1 MFVFCFIGGFIL
13 VEPGT
18 SANSEVSKVGISS
31 GPALFLK
38 PNSIFRERYIH
49 YLVVITCNRFKNTFD
64 HPDFTVSNF
73 MEIQMVFKGLNTYI
87 IGAGVLLRILEPKNS
102 NNVTRKESTSFS
114 I

>member
-1 MFVFCFIGGFIL
+1 MQ
-13 VEPGT
+13 E
-18 SANSEVSKVGISS
+18 
-31 GPALFLK
+31 
-38 PNSIFRERYIH
+38 Y
-49 YLVVITCNRFKNTFD
+49 TFD

-114 I
+114 IRKYTSVVLDSIDS